1 MKKIGKE
8 PEGRPS
14 ERHLMAITE
23 WKKKC
28 AHIGVVVNFC
38 LYTLTKFL
46 KMELNTHDLRKNN
59 T

>member
-14 ERHLMAITE
+14 KRRLMTITE

-28 AHIGVVVNFC
+28 ARIGVVVSFY

-46 KMELNTHDLRKNN
+46 KMELNTHDLRTNN